1 MCVGFDRV
9 LFKQRDNRFFPA
21 SAYALAL
28 LLVRVPFQLA
38 EAALYTV
45 VVYFWVGACSCS
57 PPFSYSSMPI
67 PESACA
73 SSGVLPEHG
82 YSPKIPVVKLSE

>member
-1 MCVGFDRV
+1 MCVGLDRV

-57 PPFSYSSMPI
+57 PPFCQCLSSRAHVP
-67 PESACA
+67 P
-73 SSGVLPEHG
+73 LKTH
-82 YSPKIPVVKLSE
+82 LSKAVSQ